1 MCRDLLRNLETA
13 AILEVRGNPRRPE
26 SVVSDFGMDA
36 GSFCPPA
43 DHPVGIGLTHRPACE
58 RIRFPDRRA
67 ELRSLGIH
75 FEARALDVRFQICV
89 EIVICRHVVAL
100 AALFVQPDPSA
111 PALDGCFC
119 PTPRKGKS
127 LSDVNKPLLSSSSAK
142 LC

>member
-26 SVVSDFGMDA
+26 SVVSDLRMDA
-36 GSFCPPA
+36 GSLCPPA

-75 FEARALDVRFQICV
+75 FEARALDVGFQGLYAQTLENSVRQFAITFLGL
-89 EIVICRHVVAL
+89 IGSN
-100 AALFVQPDPSA
+100 P
-111 PALDGCFC
+111 
-119 PTPRKGKS
+119 
-127 LSDVNKPLLSSSSAK
+127 
-142 LC
+142 